1 MNRRDKNTTS
11 LKDAIDKL
19 LKVYRIEGK
28 MDEISLQ
35 KEWNDMMGT
44 AIANRTK
51 TIYLKNKVL
60 HIQLE
65 SSVLRHELS
74 FAKASLRDSLNKKVG
89 KRIINDILF
98 Y

>member
-1 MNRRDKNTTS
+1 MIERDKNITP
-11 LKDAIDKL
+11 LKEAIDKL
-19 LKVYRIEGK
+19 LKVYKIEGK

-35 KEWNDMMGT
+35 NQWNEMMGP
-44 AIANRTK
+44 AIANRTSK
-51 TIYLKNKVL
+51 IYLKNKVL

-74 FAKASLRDSLNKKVG
+74 FAKEKLCAALNKRAG
-89 KRIINDILF
+89 KRIINQILF